1 MTEDVAADTPPPL
14 PKNDSRFDFD
24 VLLIGA
30 GQASVPLGPKLC
42 KRGYRVA
49 LAEQQHM
56 GGSCVN
62 FGCYPSKA
70 VHASARVASLA
81 RRGKEF
87 GVDVGHVRP
96 DLAEV
101 LLRARAMV
109 EDAER
114 HITDHFDHN
123 RVKLFAAHARLA
135 GRTDDGEGFRVSLDS
150 GGQVSGV
157 TARVVV
163 LDTGSK
169 TRLPD
174 VPGLADTDPI
184 TAENW
189 PTRDR
194 LPPRLLMLG
203 GGYIGVEMA
212 QFYRRMGAE
221 VTLVESGGQVLS
233 REDPEV
239 AATLQQ
245 CLAEEGVR
253 FRLDTKLARVDRR
266 GDAFVAQFEGGEPLE
281 VDGVFVAT
289 GRPPN
294 TRDLGLRTVG
304 VEADDKGYVT
314 TDPFGQTPVPGLYAT
329 GDIRGGGA
337 FTHSAHDDHHILLGH
352 LLGRRDPGGS
362 ESRQDRIVP
371 YAVFTDPELGRVGLS
386 EKAARQAGEEFDVVC
401 VPMSRNDRAHAVGE
415 TSGFVKLLVAPDT
428 GRLLGASVLGPN
440 AGEFVHAYITL
451 MHLGRPLLDVLD
463 MIFIHPTVAEI
474 IHSTADAY
482 FRQKDGQV

>member
-1 MTEDVAADTPPPL
+1 MSEAVAADTPPPL
-14 PKNDSRFDFD
+14 PKGDSRFDLD
-24 VLLIGA
+24 VLLVGA

-42 KRGYRVA
+42 GRGYRVA
-49 LAEQQHM
+49 LVEQQHM

-70 VHASARVASLA
+70 VHASARVAALA
-81 RRGKEF
+81 RRGREF

-96 DLAEV
+96 SLPEV

-114 HITDHFDHN
+114 HITEHFDHN
-123 RVKLFAAHARLA
+123 RVRLFAAHARLA
-135 GRTDDGEGFRVSLDS
+135 GRTDDGEGFRVSLDA
-150 GGQVSGV
+150 GGQVSSV

-169 TRLPD
+169 TALPD
-174 VPGLADTDPI
+174 VPGLAEIDPL

-189 PTRDR
+189 PTRDE

-203 GGYIGVEMA
+203 GGYIGMEMA

-221 VTLVESGGQVLS
+221 VTLVESGEQVLS

-239 AATLQQ
+239 AGTLQD
-245 CLAEEGVR
+245 CLAGEGVN
-253 FRLDTKLARVDRR
+253 FRLQTKLTRVTRR
-266 GDAFVAQFEGGEPLE
+266 GDAFVAEFDQGEPLE
-281 VDGVFVAT
+281 VDGVFVAV

-294 TRDLGLRTVG
+294 TGDLGLQTVG
-304 VEADDKGYVT
+304 VEPDDKGYVT
-314 TDPFGQTPVPGLYAT
+314 TDPFGQTCVPGLYAA

-362 ESRQDRIVP
+362 RSRANRLVP

-386 EKAARQAGEEFDVVC
+386 EKAAKQAGLAFDLVC
-401 VPMSRNDRAHAVGE
+401 VPTNRNDRARAVGE
-415 TSGFVKLLVAPDT
+415 ASGFVKLLVAPDT
-428 GRLLGASVLGPN
+428 GKLLGASVLGPN

-451 MHLGRPLLDVLD
+451 MHLDRPLLDLLD
-463 MIFIHPTVAEI
+463 MIFIHPTVAEV
-474 IHSTADAY
+474 IHSTVDAY
-482 FRQKDGQV
+482 HRQKDERP